1 MYKQVL
7 ALKRSFTA
15 RSSKTTTKKQ
25 SAPNLFMSI
34 LSEGGVIGGTVPCR
48 SSGLEIFL
56 GDSLLHVE
64 TGGSTI
70 LSEIGELW

>member
-34 LSEGGVIGGTVPCR
+34 LPEGRVIGGDCT
-48 SSGLEIFL
+48 L
-56 GDSLLHVE
+56 
-64 TGGSTI
+64 
-70 LSEIGELW
+70 